1 MADKQLR
8 IEPRAPLS
16 LGDRAAADLRYIRST
31 LEHSGRFTAVSGW
44 SGVFMGIVALAAS
57 AATANI
63 DDPRRTVQVWLLAA
77 GVAFVSGSW
86 AMQCKA
92 AAQGV
97 PLFGHLG
104 RRFLL
109 GLVPPLFV
117 GAVLTIALYRSGDFE
132 SIPAVWLLLYGAGI
146 VAGGVYS
153 VPAVPI
159 TGIGFLVLGTLAS
172 FAPDSWSLTL
182 LALGFGGLHLAAGLW
197 IARHHGG

>member
-1 MADKQLR
+1 MVDKPTIAR
-8 IEPRAPLS
+8 NAPPIS
-16 LGDRAAADLRYIRST
+16 LGDRAAADLSYIRST

-44 SGVFMGIVALAAS
+44 SGVFMGLVALAA
-57 AATANI
+57 AATTVSY
-63 DDPRRTVQVWLLAA
+63 DDPRQTIQVWLLAA
-77 GVAFVSGSW
+77 GIAFVSGSW

-92 AAQGV
+92 TKQGV

-109 GLVPPLFV
+109 GLAPPLFV
-117 GAVLTIALYRSGDFE
+117 GAVLTIALFRTGDFQ

-146 VAGGVYS
+146 VTGGANS

-159 TGIGFLVLGTLAS
+159 TGLGFLVLGTIAV
-172 FAPDSWSLTL
+172 FAPASWGLTL
-182 LALGFGGLHLAAGLW
+182 LALGFGGLHLGAGLW